1 MVRKFSL
8 LNEKGQEYSLMDIN
22 NYCLLTDPSGLGYSY
37 NSEYEQLGNTFINTI
52 RTIGQGSI
60 SGTLNFLN
68 YDNYRKLI
76 KFMQSS
82 QKLQLEYVVPYVGG
96 EKTFYRDVELNSIS
110 KTQIQPNGIIS
121 ESISL
126 TTLSLWYEKVNTIY
140 TIEDNDNVV
149 RWDFDFDSYWNGYD
163 VRNLEYTNLGDV
175 EAPIEVIVNGEVINP
190 RLELYIEGELYQTIT
205 ISDTIEEY
213 EQLIYNSKENEF
225 AIKKRLADGTYESL
239 FSLDYINFSNDNV
252 LRIPNDRTCTIKLR
266 ADETITNATLIVYV
280 YYVAV

>member
-110 KTQIQPNGIIS
+110 KSQVQPNGIIS
-121 ESISL
+121 ESITL

-140 TIEDNDNVV
+140 TIKDNDNVV

-205 ISDTIEEY
+205 INDTIEEY

-239 FSLDYINFSNDNV
+239 FSLDYIDFSNDNV

>member
-110 KTQIQPNGIIS
+110 KSQIQPNGIIS
-121 ESISL
+121 ESITL

-239 FSLDYINFSNDNV
+239 FSLDYIDFSNDNV

-266 ADETITNATLIVYV
+266 AR
-280 YYVAV
+280 

>member
-110 KTQIQPNGIIS
+110 KSQIQPNGIIS
-121 ESISL
+121 ESITL

>member
-37 NSEYEQLGNTFINTI
+37 NSVYEQLGNTFINTI

-110 KTQIQPNGIIS
+110 KSQIQPNGIIS
-121 ESISL
+121 ESITL

-225 AIKKRLADGTYESL
+225 AIKRRLADGTYESL
-239 FSLDYINFSNDNV
+239 FSLDYIDFSNDNV

>member
-110 KTQIQPNGIIS
+110 KSQIQPNGIIS
-121 ESISL
+121 ESITL

-190 RLELYIEGELYQTIT
+190 KLELYIEGELYQTIT

>member
-110 KTQIQPNGIIS
+110 KSQVQPNGIIS
-121 ESISL
+121 ESITL

-239 FSLDYINFSNDNV
+239 FSLDYIDFSNDNV

>member
-110 KTQIQPNGIIS
+110 KSQIQPNGIIS
-121 ESISL
+121 ESITL

-239 FSLDYINFSNDNV
+239 FSLDYIDFSNDNV

>member
-96 EKTFYRDVELNSIS
+96 EKMFYRDVELNSIS
-110 KTQIQPNGIIS
+110 KTQVQPNGIIS
-121 ESISL
+121 ESITL

-175 EAPIEVIVNGEVINP
+175 EAPIEVIINGEVINP

-205 ISDTIEEY
+205 INDTIEQY

-239 FSLDYINFSNDNV
+239 FSLDYIDFSNDNV

>member
-110 KTQIQPNGIIS
+110 KSQIQPNGIIS

>member
-110 KTQIQPNGIIS
+110 KSQIQPNGIIS

-190 RLELYIEGELYQTIT
+190 KLELYIEGELYQTIT